1 MVTDMPPDT
10 LTELQRVIVEKDA
23 RITVLEAELQ
33 RLRPPSLFPTAA
45 SYRDRQTTVAYM
57 KNAVV
62 LPTADELRRLEEI
75 VLRAYP
81 KLQAGGDPNSF
92 RAAFHRLTYTR
103 RAERLD
109 NKRSLDF
116 WVDQCEDWL
125 KAQGYHPSRP
135 AIQSFVAA
143 TVAMGD
149 IEFTDPSRFPSIRLG
164 ITALPQ
170 FEALPGRWRQV
181 LESGQAPTPVQQ
193 R

>member
-1 MVTDMPPDT
+1 
-10 LTELQRVIVEKDA
+10 LLAFA
-23 RITVLEAELQ
+23 RSRP
-33 RLRPPSLFPTAA
+33 RLL
-45 SYRDRQTTVAYM
+45 
-57 KNAVV
+57 V

-109 NKRSLDF
+109 TKRSLDF

-125 KAQGYHPSRP
+125 KAQGYCPWRP
-135 AIQSFVAA
+135 AIQSLVAA
-143 TVAMGD
+143 AIAMGD
-149 IEFTDPSRFPSIRLG
+149 ITFTDPSGFPSMRLG
-164 ITALPQ
+164 LTALPQ
-170 FEALPGRWRQV
+170 FEPLSGRWREV
-181 LESGQAPTPVQQ
+181 LASNQAPVPVQQ